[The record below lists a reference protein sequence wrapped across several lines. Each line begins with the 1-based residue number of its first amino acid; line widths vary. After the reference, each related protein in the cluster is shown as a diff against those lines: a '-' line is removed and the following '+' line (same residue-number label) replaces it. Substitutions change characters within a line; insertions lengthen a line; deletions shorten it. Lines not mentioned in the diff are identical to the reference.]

1 MRSPLHGL
9 LDEPDFPEGHAWR
22 RASFGPRDTIV
33 HEGEQA
39 RDVFLILSG
48 TVEVRG
54 TVELE
59 EQRRVHPGFC
69 QLHAGQIFGEL
80 CLFDDEPRSASVV
93 AVTDCEIAIV
103 DGQSLLAYL
112 NLHPAQGYF
121 VLRHIVQTLV
131 ERLRTANRRFLS
143 VFSWGLKAHQI
154 DRLL

>member
-1 MRSPLHGL
+1 MRRRTFIATALATPAVIR
-9 LDEPDFPEGHAWR
+9 AWD
-22 RASFGPRDTIV
+22 ASAQTPRDTIV

-59 EQRRVHPGFC
+59 DQRRVHPGFC
-69 QLHAGQIFGEL
+69 ELHAGQIFGEL

-93 AVTDCEIAIV
+93 ALTDCEIAIV

-112 NLHPAQGYF
+112 DLHPAQGYF

-154 DRLL
+154 DRHL